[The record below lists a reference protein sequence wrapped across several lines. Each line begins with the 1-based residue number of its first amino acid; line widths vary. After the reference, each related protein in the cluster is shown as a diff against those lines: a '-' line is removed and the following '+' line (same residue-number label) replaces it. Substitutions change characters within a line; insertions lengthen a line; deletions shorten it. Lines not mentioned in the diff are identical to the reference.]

1 MSISNRDAGVAG
13 WAALGPIHIGART
26 SEVSED
32 AGADGVMG
40 IKITV

>member
-13 WAALGPIHIGART
+13 WAALGPIHIGAGA
-26 SEVSED
+26 SELSDD
-32 AGADGVMG
+32 AGAERVTG